1 MSFGKWTH
9 INIFPDE
16 VINLQRE
23 ILHYHPE
30 LQEKLAKHGAHEWE
44 VKLAQ
49 IAQHCEVILDGT
61 YLEEDI
67 INICAILEKKLMEMR
82 KDNRGI
88 LILN

>member
-1 MSFGKWTH
+1 MSFGKWKH
-9 INIFPDE
+9 LNIFPDE

-23 ILHYHPE
+23 IAHYHPE
-30 LQEKLAKHGAHEWE
+30 LQQKLAKHPAHEWE

-67 INICAILEKKLMEMR
+67 TKICAILEKKLMGMR
-82 KDNRGI
+82 KDTRGI
-88 LILN
+88 LILS